1 MKRIKLGLPF
11 FLLLLTSLAQ
21 AQHSLTIPIV
31 LEHAI
36 KKSEPEWALVFVSI
50 RKSREENN
58 TYFRWKRENQ
68 EIAAFVNEYES
79 IVKTGITPN
88 SVLTEAHRKLE
99 AIRGIGDEAYLL
111 GPADYGA
118 RRVNVIFSKGKVR
131 VDVEAPSEEFARRFA
146 KHLAD
151 ALPVTKR

>member
-1 MKRIKLGLPF
+1 M
-11 FLLLLTSLAQ
+11 
-21 AQHSLTIPIV
+21 

-68 EIAAFVNEYES
+68 EIAAFVNEHES

-88 SVLTEAHRKLE
+88 SVLTEAYRKLE
-99 AIRGIGDEAYLL
+99 AIKGIGDEAYLL

-131 VDVEAPSEEFARRFA
+131 VDVEAPSEDIARRFA

-151 ALPVTKR
+151 ALPATKR